1 MKKRKYRTI
10 RRYTFSRL
18 PSNSEIVALA
28 MVSWPKVCLV
38 TIVKDG
44 PIFLK
49 DCGDG
54 KFRRFRDRPHDN
66 KKKYRKPF
74 KQFKFNRARKETA
87 K

>member
-28 MVSWPKVCLV
+28 MFAWPKVCLV
-38 TIVKDG
+38 TIAEEV
-44 PIFLK
+44 PIFLRE
-49 DCGDG
+49 CGDG
-54 KFRRFRDRPHDN
+54 KFRRFKDRSYN

-74 KQFKFNRARKETA
+74 KQFKFNRARKETT

>member
-28 MVSWPKVCLV
+28 MFAWPKMCLI
-38 TIVKDG
+38 TIAEEV
-44 PIFLK
+44 PIFLRE
-49 DCGDG
+49 CGDG
-54 KFRRFRDRPHDN
+54 KFRRFKDHSY